1 MTARTVVVA
10 LLLTICLAACWPA
23 SAAQEAIVSWRSDW
37 GTPWAISVNPD
48 DGSCWAGVGGS
59 VKHLAADG
67 TVLSTLD
74 GLGAPLG
81 VAVNPSDGSCWA
93 VDCTGNSL
101 IHISASGSEILRRP
115 YATPY
120 AVALNQSDG
129 SVWIIDYCNDQE
141 IHISATGAELARVS
155 ATYGA
160 IALAVNSADGSV
172 WVSGL
177 TYSESELVH
186 ISSTGVRLWSNAVYE
201 ADAIAV
207 DSGDGSVWIV
217 EAVNNRVLH
226 LAANGAVL
234 WQSTAFCYPLS
245 VSVNQTDGSCWVA
258 DNCGYAVV
266 HLASNGSE
274 LWRGGDFASPSV
286 VAVNSADASCWV
298 GDDWTDEIVR
308 ISGVGAETSRGGYLM
323 GPASV
328 AASPDGSCWVADYD
342 MSRVFRFSAEGAE
355 LWHGSGF
362 YGPIS
367 VAVNT
372 NDSSVWV
379 ADVDLGE
386 VIHLAANG
394 AELWR
399 GSPTPA
405 GDHLAVNPT
414 DGSVWIA
421 DWWSDRV
428 VHISSS
434 GSVLWQGTNFYSPDC
449 VAVNPTDGSAWVAD
463 SWNYQVVHLAANG
476 AELWR
481 SAAVYEV
488 YWVAVDPHDGSCW
501 FSAYDEYYMGWVVHV
516 AANGAVLFSAPVDC
530 PDALAVDTRN
540 GSCWVLDSCTGD
552 LIHLASTGGQLS
564 RTSGLLGPIWLS
576 LNPADKS
583 LWVADYFGSTVARF
597 QLSTFPDVPF
607 DYWASDEVDACV
619 ENDIV
624 SGYDDGLYR
633 PASQVTRDQ
642 MAVYI
647 ARALAGGEAG
657 IPDPPDTPSF
667 SDVLATHWAY
677 KHIEH
682 AVSQNVVKGYDDG
695 RYHPEYQVDRGT
707 MAVYVARA
715 MVAPGGD
722 AAVPDPVTPPTFPDV
737 SASFWAYKHIEYCVG
752 EGVVRGFEDG
762 YYHPS
767 DIVTRGQ
774 MAVYICNAF
783 GLGT

>member
-1 MTARTVVVA
+1 MTSRTVVVA
-10 LLLTICLAACWPA
+10 LLFTVCLAACWPA
-23 SAAQEAIVSWRSDW
+23 SAGQEAIESWRSDW

-48 DGSCWAGVGGS
+48 DGSCWAAVGGS

-67 TVLSTLD
+67 TVLSTLE

-81 VAVNPSDGSCWA
+81 VAVDPSDGSCWA

-101 IHISASGSEILRRP
+101 IHISASGTEILRRP

-141 IHISATGAELARVS
+141 IHVSATGVELSRIS

-160 IALAVNSADGSV
+160 TALAVNSADGSV

-177 TYSESELVH
+177 TCSGSELVH
-186 ISSTGVRLWSNAVYE
+186 VSATGVRLWSNAVYE

-207 DSGDGSVWIV
+207 NSGDGSVWIV
-217 EAVNNRVLH
+217 EALNNQVLH

-266 HLASNGSE
+266 HLASDGSE
-274 LWRGGDFASPSV
+274 LWRGGDFAGPSV

-298 GDDWTDEIVR
+298 GDDWTDEIIR
-308 ISGVGAETSRGGYLM
+308 ISGVGAETSRNGYLM

-342 MSRVFRFSAEGAE
+342 MGRVFRFSSEGAE

-379 ADVDLGE
+379 ADPDLGE

-449 VAVNPTDGSAWVAD
+449 VAVNPSDGSAWVAD

-481 SAAVYEV
+481 SAAIYEV

-501 FSAYDEYYMGWVVHV
+501 FSAYDEYYTGWVTHV
-516 AANGAVLFSAPVDC
+516 AANGAVLFSSPVDC

-540 GSCWVLDSCTGD
+540 GSCWVLDTCTGD
-552 LIHLASTGGQLS
+552 LIHLASSGGLLS

-583 LWVADYFGSTVARF
+583 LWVADYLGSTVARF

-607 DYWASDEVDACV
+607 DYWSADEVDACV
-619 ENDIV
+619 ENGIV

-647 ARALAGGEAG
+647 SRALAGGEAG
-657 IPDPPDTPSF
+657 IPDPPDVPSF
-667 SDVLATHWAY
+667 SDVPSTHWAY
-677 KHIEH
+677 RHIEY

-695 RYHPEYQVDRGT
+695 TYQPGLTVDRGT

-715 MVAPGGD
+715 MVAPDGD

-737 SASFWAYKHIEYCVG
+737 SSSFWAYKHIEYCVG

-762 YYHPS
+762 SYHPGE
-767 DIVTRGQ
+767 IVTRAQ